1 MIKIAVTGPESSGK
15 TTLARQLAAYFGA
28 PCVPEYAR
36 IYLALLGRPYTKS
49 DLPAIAR
56 GQVRWED
63 TLAALHPPLLI
74 CDTDMLVLKVWS
86 AFKYGNCDP
95 AILHLWAQQRYDLH
109 LLCCPDILWTYDPLR
124 EHPQQRE
131 ELYLIYKEELQR
143 AGVLFMEVAGNK
155 QQRLRAAAAFVR
167 ELIEQKF

>member
-15 TTLARQLAAYFGA
+15 TTLARQLSAYFDA

-36 IYLALLGRPYTKS
+36 IYLALLGRPYAKS
-49 DLPAIAR
+49 DLTAIAR
-56 GQVRWED
+56 GQARWED

-86 AFKYGNCDP
+86 AFKYGDCDP
-95 AILHLWAQQRYDLH
+95 ALADILAQQRYDLH
-109 LLCCPDILWTYDPLR
+109 LLCRPDMPWTYDPLR

-131 ELYLIYKEELQR
+131 ELYLMYKEELQR
-143 AGVLFMEVAGNK
+143 AGALFMEVAGDE
-155 QQRLRAAAAFVR
+155 QQRLHVAAAFVR
-167 ELIEQKF
+167 ELMERKF